1 MSLRGGSII
10 ESPVYFSGQH
20 PYVSVHHPAAPLP
33 SPTQLLYR
41 VRHHGEEFDV
51 LLRPSSTIGLAIR
64 LVLKQRREFVEL
76 AEMDYSH
83 YAVKR
88 QVRDGVWRLLPKSS
102 TLEVSW
108 TSAICPP
115 PFSPFSPRFASCL
128 VPVPTPER
136 NVCIDAL
143 ICLDPPPFGNLVCRR
158 NWECQTRKC
167 SSSARF
173 RRRSKSTFTAT
184 AASPR
189 RSTASRSTTPAR

>member
-1 MSLRGGSII
+1 M
-10 ESPVYFSGQH
+10 
-20 PYVSVHHPAAPLP
+20 
-33 SPTQLLYR
+33 
-41 VRHHGEEFDV
+41 

-115 PFSPFSPRFASCL
+115 PLSPLFPAFRVLSRACTHPR
-128 VPVPTPER
+128 T
-136 NVCIDAL
+136 
-143 ICLDPPPFGNLVCRR
+143 
-158 NWECQTRKC
+158 ECMY
-167 SSSARF
+167 
-173 RRRSKSTFTAT
+173 
-184 AASPR
+184 
-189 RSTASRSTTPAR
+189 